1 MFFYLWDRRIV
12 WTVLCCLFLFIFGL
26 ALAFRVFPSP
36 PDDVFFH
43 RLVREDQGWSVELP
57 VTTVILE
64 EYRYPS
70 EEEVLFHLA
79 FQDPVLK
86 FRGVLEKWC
95 LSDMKG
101 FLQSSR
107 ERTDLV
113 LSEYRC
119 RETGNYIELFY
130 RQEGREESCI
140 GREFYLSREKAFIT
154 AGPFFFPHGFTAR
167 RMSGFFTGLSIHS
180 GFLRVCFRS
189 HGSRVRQR
197 TWERSSQ
204 SMAQICWYLS
214 QRACFKR

>member
-95 LSDMKG
+95 LSDLKG

-140 GREFYLSREKAFIT
+140 GREFYLSPGEGLHYRWAF
-154 AGPFFFPHGFTAR
+154 F
-167 RMSGFFTGLSIHS
+167 LSP
-180 GFLRVCFRS
+180 RVYRPAHERIFHRIVNSFRF
-189 HGSRVRQR
+189 
-197 TWERSSQ
+197 SQ
-204 SMAQICWYLS
+204 SLLQIPREQGPPTDMGKELPKHGADLLVPVPA
-214 QRACFKR
+214 RML